1 MKEMLIFKP
10 LLKSFFDLTFSIL
23 QYQFIF
29 QEQQLLLCLRC
40 KIENYQTNKKSK
52 IRIILYRMKKK
63 NIHYYNSF
71 ILSEINSNGLFEYVT
86 IIKTLFHQII
96 NICFQIINIC
106 LLTFGVQFIFEVMK
120 TLSSAFI

>member
-1 MKEMLIFKP
+1 MISLSVKKDTREQLFLIIASNKIENETIFTCIFRYIIGRLSLRFTRPRYLMKEMLIFKP

-63 NIHYYNSF
+63 NI
-71 ILSEINSNGLFEYVT
+71 LL
-86 IIKTLFHQII
+86 LQQFH
-96 NICFQIINIC
+96 F
-106 LLTFGVQFIFEVMK
+106 FGN
-120 TLSSAFI
+120 